1 MHLNFCP
8 LVGVHCRNPG
18 LQKLKCNEEASMKKT
33 VCVVLLGFAF
43 IFSAA
48 ARQQKTGKDMT
59 WAFPVINGAL
69 PAEEGGPKTLPG
81 STKTYAP
88 QQIDDLSNPPDW
100 FPDEHPPAPAIVQHG
115 HGAALACGACHLMSG
130 EGHPESA
137 GLTGFTAE
145 YIIRQMADF
154 KSGVRKDAARMNGIA
169 KEQSD
174 EEIRQASEWFAALKP
189 GVWTKVMEAGTVPK
203 TFVGQGRMR
212 FALAA
217 GGTEPIGNR
226 IITLPQDQSRAT
238 KRDPHSGFIA
248 YVPPGSI
255 AKGAALIM
263 GGSGKTIACTICHG
277 DSLEGLGNVPRL
289 AGLHPIYVAR
299 QLFLFKD
306 GTRNGG
312 DAQLMKKPV
321 AQLSEEDIVAI
332 AAYVGSLS
340 PSK

>member
-1 MHLNFCP
+1 MR
-8 LVGVHCRNPG
+8 VACR
-18 LQKLKCNEEASMKKT
+18 LRASI
-33 VCVVLLGFAF
+33 VWVVVAVLFPVLS
-43 IFSAA
+43 IV
-48 ARQQKTGKDMT
+48 ARSQQQTGKDLS

-69 PAEEGGPKTLPG
+69 PTEEAGPKSVPG
-81 STKTYAP
+81 STKSYTPA
-88 QQIDDLSNPPDW
+88 QIDALLNPPDW
-100 FPDEHPPAPAIVQHG
+100 FPDEHPPAPPIVQKG
-115 HGAALACGACHLMSG
+115 HAGALACGACHLMSG

-137 GLTGFTAE
+137 GLTGFTAA
-145 YIIRQMADF
+145 YIMRQMDDF
-154 KSGVRKDAARMNGIA
+154 KSGARKDAARMNGIA
-169 KEQSD
+169 KEMSD
-174 EEIRQASEWFAALKP
+174 EETRQASEWFAALKP
-189 GVWTKVMEAGTVPK
+189 TVWTKVMEAAMVPK

-226 IITLPQDQSRAT
+226 IITLPQDQSKAT

-255 AKGAALIM
+255 AKGEALIK
-263 GGSGKTIACTICHG
+263 GGSGKTIACNICHG
-277 DSLEGLGNVPRL
+277 DSLKGLGNVPRL

-299 QLFLFKD
+299 QLFLFRD

-321 AQLSEEDIVAI
+321 AQLTDEDIVAI

-340 PSK
+340 PVK

>member
-1 MHLNFCP
+1 MH
-8 LVGVHCRNPG
+8 
-18 LQKLKCNEEASMKKT
+18 EEASMKKT
-33 VCVVLLGFAF
+33 VCVVLLGLAF

-48 ARQQKTGKDMT
+48 ARQQQQTGKDMT
-59 WAFPVINGAL
+59 WAFPAINGSL
-69 PAEEGGPKTLPG
+69 PAEEGGPRNLPG
-81 STKTYAP
+81 STKAYTP

-100 FPDEHPPAPAIVQHG
+100 YPDEHAQAPQIVQHG
-115 HGAALACGACHLMSG
+115 HAGALACGACHLMSG

-154 KSGVRKDAARMNGIA
+154 KSGARKDAARMNGIA
-169 KEQSD
+169 KELSD
-174 EEIRQASEWFAALKP
+174 EETRQASEWFATLKP
-189 GVWTKVMEAGTVPK
+189 TVWTKVMEAATVPK

-226 IITLPQDQSRAT
+226 IITLPQDQSKAT
-238 KRDPHSGFIA
+238 RRDPHSGFIA

-255 AKGAALIM
+255 AKGEALIK
-263 GGSGKTIACTICHG
+263 GGSGKTIACNICHG
-277 DSLEGLGNVPRL
+277 DSLKGLGNVPRL

-299 QLFLFKD
+299 QLFLFRD

-321 AQLSEEDIVAI
+321 AQLTDEDIVAI
-332 AAYVGSLS
+332 AAYVASLS
-340 PSK
+340 PVK